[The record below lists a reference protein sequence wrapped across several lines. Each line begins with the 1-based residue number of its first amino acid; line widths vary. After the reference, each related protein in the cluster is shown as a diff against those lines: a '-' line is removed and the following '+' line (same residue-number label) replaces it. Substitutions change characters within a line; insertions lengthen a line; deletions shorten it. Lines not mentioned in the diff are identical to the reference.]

1 MIARETAK
9 SRDWRGK
16 TAPSYILVSILRSTT
31 IRTLT
36 KLANLISLVATL
48 ACAAPAALA
57 QANKPVPDTLIFVN
71 GEQLTGALE
80 KADSKG
86 ITFKSDMAGEL
97 TVKWAN
103 VKELRTDKQF
113 ALLTANQK
121 LTRKDAIAV
130 VPQGRITVAGEGK
143 DKQIVVA
150 TAAGPKAVPLAQAD
164 RIVDA
169 AAFDKAVNYPP
180 SLLQGWGGT
189 AAGGVSLIRATQDS
203 TTFNGA
209 VNLVRATPAVDWL
222 PARSRS
228 TIDYNQAY
236 GTTSQAGT
244 ATVKTNIFHAD
255 AERDEYFTPRAYGF
269 GAVAFDHN
277 FSQSL
282 ALQQAY
288 GGGVGLTVLKNARR
302 TLDVKGD
309 VHYEKQAFFVPS
321 QNLNLFGSTFSEK
334 YFVALPKALVFN
346 EFASISPA
354 YNQTQAYSAHVNASL
369 GFPVYKG
376 LGFNLGAVDDYLNN
390 APAGSKK
397 NSVQYT
403 TNLTYT
409 IKPR

>member
-1 MIARETAK
+1 M
-9 SRDWRGK
+9 
-16 TAPSYILVSILRSTT
+16 LRNIPWGDSA
-31 IRTLT
+31 IRTLIVWFALLPL
-36 KLANLISLVATL
+36 LA
-48 ACAAPAALA
+48 AAAFGQAKRPA
-57 QANKPVPDTLIFVN
+57 PDTLVFVN

-121 LTRKDAIAV
+121 VTRKDALAV
-130 VPQGRITVAGEGK
+130 VPEGRITVSGDGK
-143 DKQIVVA
+143 DTQIVVA

-169 AAFDKAVNYPP
+169 AAFEKAVNHPP
-180 SLLQGWGGT
+180 SLLEGWGGT
-189 AAGGVSLIRATQDS
+189 AAGGGVAGAGDRGCDDVQRGDQPRCAVSPS
-203 TTFNGA
+203 
-209 VNLVRATPAVDWL
+209 VDWL

-244 ATVKTNIFHAD
+244 PTVKTNIFHA
-255 AERDEYFTPRAYGF
+255 AAGAGRNTSRRARMGS
-269 GAVAFDHN
+269 GDVAFDHN

-288 GGGVGLTVLKNARR
+288 GGGAGVTVLKNAHR

-309 VHYEKQAFFVPS
+309 IHYEKQAFFVPT
-321 QNLNLFGSTFSEK
+321 QNLN
-334 YFVALPKALVFN
+334 
-346 EFASISPA
+346 
-354 YNQTQAYSAHVNASL
+354 
-369 GFPVYKG
+369 
-376 LGFNLGAVDDYLNN
+376 
-390 APAGSKK
+390 
-397 NSVQYT
+397 
-403 TNLTYT
+403 
-409 IKPR
+409 